1 MAVKRIKSISMDARR
16 HECHQG
22 HANQGF
28 CMDDMNQT
36 NMEWKDL
43 QTIFGKEEVILE
55 YEAMKLI
62 N

>member
-1 MAVKRIKSISMDARR
+1 MDARC

-36 NMEWKDL
+36 NMEWRDL

-55 YEAMKLI
+55 YEAVKLI